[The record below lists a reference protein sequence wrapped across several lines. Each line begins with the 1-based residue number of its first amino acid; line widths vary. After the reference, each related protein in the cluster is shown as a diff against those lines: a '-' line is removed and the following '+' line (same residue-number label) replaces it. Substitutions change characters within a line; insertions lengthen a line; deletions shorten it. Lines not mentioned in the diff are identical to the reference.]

1 MKRAIL
7 LIALVSLVALAVSFP
22 VVLRATPQ
30 FHPVAARSCVDRYN
44 SLLRSA
50 KQALIAGDRATT
62 ADLLEEAK
70 GIIPTCPAL
79 RDAGPPHAP
88 QLAEKLASHPSGY
101 ACPREG

>member
-1 MKRAIL
+1 MKLVIVFVA
-7 LIALVSLVALAVSFP
+7 LISLVALAVSFP
-22 VVLRATPQ
+22 GILRATPQ
-30 FHPVAARSCVDRYN
+30 SHPVAVRSCMDRYN

-70 GIIPTCPAL
+70 GIIPVCPAL
-79 RDAGPPHAP
+79 RDAGPSQAP
-88 QLAEKLASHPSGY
+88 LLAQKAAFHPSSN